1 MCVSVCVC
9 VNKHDEGNMKIYFEY
24 FKYVFIS
31 SVNFPFMPLQKNRST
46 QFRLFQ
52 FSFTQHRLQDAIQ
65 ADTYTAILHYL
76 DSNISQLFDLP
87 NKGIIEKFD

>member
-1 MCVSVCVC
+1 
-9 VNKHDEGNMKIYFEY
+9 MKLYYEY

-31 SVNFPFMPLQKNRST
+31 SVTSPFIPLQKNSNT

-52 FSFTQHRLQDAIQ
+52 FSFAQHRLQDAIQ
-65 ADTYTAILHYL
+65 ADTCTAILHYI

-87 NKGIIEKFD
+87 HKGIIEKID